1 MSIEIRGVIVPSNY
15 DLEWMAKY
23 IEKGIVTPESTIRR
37 QIAAADKKQPLEL
50 YINSPGGSVFAAYEI
65 INTLAAWR
73 IENNQPVNITIG
85 AMAASAAAAIS
96 ILSGANLKVFR
107 NSKMMFHGAWTET
120 VGGSQAHEDTAD
132 LLSQINADLKAALVG
147 QYNVPVE
154 KVEDW
159 FAEGR
164 AGWISAGDAFSYGMA
179 SEIVDSD
186 DEEIEFI
193 DGDIAGIE
201 ANGLAIAALVRNEAP
216 EQIAPVEPA
225 AVESEEKQDDG
236 GKPANEAP
244 AGAGDEQSASEPAND
259 EQEPAAD
266 GAEPAKEE
274 QPAAEQ
280 PEPDASVAGPDVAEL
295 VEIALQD
302 RLAGHVAKNKELQ
315 DQLNAAIASSKH
327 FQSLLCKEQAARE
340 ADTKQFETRLSAMA
354 DALKNANTRLS
365 KLTLGSLSFSPVIE
379 TWPEALASCGGDY
392 VTARKQHPEAYASY
406 MQTNNKRR

>member
-73 IENNQPVNITIG
+73 IDNNQTVNITIG

-147 QYNVPVE
+147 QFNIPVE
-154 KVEDW
+154 TVDEW
-159 FAEGR
+159 FSEGR
-164 AGWISAGDAFSYGMA
+164 AGWISASDAVGYGMA

-236 GKPANEAP
+236 GKPADEAP
-244 AGAGDEQSASEPAND
+244 AGAGAEQPASEPAD
-259 EQEPAAD
+259 AGQEPDAD
-266 GAEPAKEE
+266 GAEPAV
-274 QPAAEQ
+274 Q
-280 PEPDASVAGPDVAEL
+280 PEESIEDRIKREAEGL
-295 VEIALQD
+295 AAMRVQDEIS
-302 RLAGHVAKNKELQ
+302 GVI
-315 DQLNAAIASSKH
+315 AAFEK
-327 FQSLLCKEQAARE
+327 CKETLENEIKEHKKFQALYDKEVEQRKT
-340 ADTKQFETRLSAMA
+340 DHKQFETRQAEMQV
-354 DALKNANTRLS
+354 ALEKANAQII
-365 KLTLGSLSFSPVIE
+365 KLTIGGLTFSPAIE
-379 TWPEALASCGGDY
+379 SWEEAMKATGGDY
-392 VTARKQHPEAYASY
+392 VQARRRYPDAYQDF
-406 MQTNNKRR
+406 MNRKNNNRK